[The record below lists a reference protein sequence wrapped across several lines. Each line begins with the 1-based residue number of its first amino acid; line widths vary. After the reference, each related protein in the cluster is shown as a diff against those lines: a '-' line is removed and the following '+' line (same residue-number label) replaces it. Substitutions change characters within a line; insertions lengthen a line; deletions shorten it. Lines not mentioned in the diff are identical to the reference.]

1 MAATVP
7 PKPKTW
13 QPFLLAV
20 PFTTAVTGLF
30 NLSEAMPT
38 PLAIAVGAVWGV
50 LLGLVAVAIMRRKP
64 KLGAWIEDGLVF
76 AGVLAF
82 ALAGCGGLMAIL
94 MLNGALESA
103 SLTGE
108 SLEAMFLPSIPY
120 YIIVNSFLEILVI
133 PAVVYFGWRAG
144 RRRALIMSAVV
155 LYFAMRVWTYLVF
168 VPGRLGW
175 ADDEHSTDTMTP
187 ADLDRAADDLML
199 DDPRWAMVLAML
211 VLFLIAAHLP
221 AVRAVKS
228 EAPSPR

>member
-1 MAATVP
+1 MDPTAS
-7 PKPKTW
+7 PKPKAW

-20 PFTTAVTGLF
+20 PFTTVVTGLF
-30 NLSEAMPT
+30 NLSEAMPA
-38 PLAIAVGAVWGV
+38 PLAVAVGAAWGV
-50 LLGLVAVAIMRRKP
+50 LLGLVAAAIMRRRP

-82 ALAGCGGLMAIL
+82 AFAGCGGLMAIL

-120 YIIVNSFLEILVI
+120 YIIVNSILEILLV

-144 RRRALIMSAVV
+144 RRRVLIMAAVV

-175 ADDEHSTDTMTP
+175 ADEEHSTDTMTP

-211 VLFLIAAHLP
+211 VLFLLAAHLP
-221 AVRAVKS
+221 AVRAVKTG
-228 EAPSPR
+228 PDSPR